1 MRSDSGTSSLSAL
14 TDQCRFLY
22 TWLYQ
27 ILLSCAIGGVIG
39 FLARRSLKYAEAQD
53 WIEDESFLAYGLGLT
68 FLVLGIVGSA
78 SRSKKSLR

>member
-1 MRSDSGTSSLSAL
+1 MRWATGAAAL
-14 TDQCRFLY
+14 APSTAYRRRVLY

-78 SRSKKSLR
+78 FD

>member
-1 MRSDSGTSSLSAL
+1 MRRISAAAQL
-14 TDQCRFLY
+14 TRRFLY

-78 SRSKKSLR
+78 SSNLVPR